1 MKRSRFGLRSGW
13 VSLGISDEQLM
24 LELVKEGKARGCQVQ
39 GVVYSKTVLIVL
51 GREML
56 KLLVFD
62 LYCLVSAS
70 S

>member
-1 MKRSRFGLRSGW
+1 M
-13 VSLGISDEQLM
+13 GISDEQLM

-39 GVVYSKTVLIVL
+39 GVMYSKTVLIVL